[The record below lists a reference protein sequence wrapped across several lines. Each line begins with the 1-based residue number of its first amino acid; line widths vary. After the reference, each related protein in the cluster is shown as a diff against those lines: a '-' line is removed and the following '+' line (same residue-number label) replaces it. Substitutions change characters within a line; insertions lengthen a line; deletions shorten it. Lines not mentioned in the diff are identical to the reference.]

1 MFHFL
6 EKLMLMCIFRLDY
19 IPQGYTSSTD
29 GMKKLEA
36 DVKDASSAYTE
47 AEKEEDE
54 ALADLRRYQGIA
66 AGAIPKTRKDTDL
79 MSNSEKDLQKIVD
92 TAAKRRRKLRGT
104 LDKRIKA
111 RDTASELKS
120 DMIEKKE
127 GQIYFDGT
135 VYTARWSA
143 LPR

>member
-1 MFHFL
+1 MINL
-6 EKLMLMCIFRLDY
+6 DFRLDY
-19 IPQGYTSSTD
+19 IPQGYTSSKD

-36 DVKDASSAYTE
+36 DVKDASTAYTE
-47 AEKEEDE
+47 IEDKEDQ
-54 ALADLRRYQGIA
+54 AISDLRRYQGIA
-66 AGAIPKTRKDTDL
+66 AGAIPSTPDDAEL
-79 MSNSEKDLQKIVD
+79 MANSEDRLQKTVD
-92 TAAKRRRKLRGT
+92 TLAKKRRKLRAT

-120 DMIEKKE
+120 EMIEKKE

>member
-1 MFHFL
+1 
-6 EKLMLMCIFRLDY
+6 
-19 IPQGYTSSTD
+19 
-29 GMKKLEA
+29 MKKLEA
-36 DVKDASSAYTE
+36 DVKDASTAYTE

-54 ALADLRRYQGIA
+54 ALEQLRRYQGIA
-66 AGAIPKTRKDTDL
+66 AGVIPKTRKDTDL
-79 MSNSEKDLQKIVD
+79 MSNSEKALQKTVE
-92 TAAKRRRKLRGT
+92 TAAKKRRKLRGT